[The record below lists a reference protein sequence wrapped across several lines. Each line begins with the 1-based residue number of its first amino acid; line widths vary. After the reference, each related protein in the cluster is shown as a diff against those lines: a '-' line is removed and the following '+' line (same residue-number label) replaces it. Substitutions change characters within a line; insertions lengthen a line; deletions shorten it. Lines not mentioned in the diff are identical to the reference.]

1 MARRMPRRRPSF
13 ATYARRRWR
22 VVGLLLVLL
31 AGSLLIL
38 GITDR
43 GHDPL
48 WQARGAALEQA
59 TLSPRGDAVY
69 ALAKEAGNLSRL
81 EARRASDGRL
91 LWQSPVNA
99 THALLV
105 AGDDGVALAT
115 DFPLAYLTYYGA
127 DAHVRFQVPLEG
139 VPRAMAV
146 EGARVALALQAPT
159 NPVLVFENGSV
170 LRAHTFSSFVNAIDL
185 RGGNLAAGT
194 GGGELRV
201 ADALN
206 GSTLYDGS
214 FGAAVRALRLAGD
227 GRSVLAG
234 GSGLLAGDLS
244 GALAFVDLDSSEPL
258 RWTKRTES
266 GVSFVALDDAGVC
279 ALGVEEA
286 PPRDVVLMLEAR
298 TGEPRW
304 EREVVGGL
312 AQGDSGGGV
321 SLSAS
326 CRLVAVGTL
335 HGGLAAYRASDGAP
349 LWTYRAEG
357 MTLVAHAAK
366 ADPFFVADGR
376 LNSGAED
383 PGIFLFD
390 ATREPLS
397 GQLPALALLLTA
409 TLAAGGALVL
419 GLGYWRVRR
428 TD

>member
-1 MARRMPRRRPSF
+1 MPRRRPSF

-38 GITDR
+38 AITDR

-69 ALAKEAGNLSRL
+69 ALAKEEDNISRL
-81 EARRASDGRL
+81 EARRASDGHL
-91 LWQSPVNA
+91 LWQSPLSA

-127 DAHVRFQVPLEG
+127 DGRVRFQVPLEG

-146 EGARVALALQAPT
+146 EGTRVALALQAPA
-159 NPVLVFENGSV
+159 NPVLVFEGGNVTHVHAFG
-170 LRAHTFSSFVNAIDL
+170 SFVNAIDL

-201 ADALN
+201 AEATS
-206 GSTLYDGS
+206 GRVLYNGS
-214 FGAAVRALRLAGD
+214 FGAAVRSLRLEGD

-234 GSGLLAGDLS
+234 GAGILAGDLS
-244 GALAFVDLDSSEPL
+244 GALAFVDLDSPEPL

-266 GVSFVALDDAGVC
+266 GVSFVALDRAGVC
-279 ALGVEEA
+279 ALAVEEG
-286 PPRDVVLMLEAR
+286 PPRDVLLMMEAR
-298 TGEPRW
+298 TGQPRW
-304 EREVVGGL
+304 SRDVAGGL

-321 SLSAS
+321 SLSAG
-326 CRLVAVGTL
+326 CQTVVVGTL

-357 MTLVAHAAK
+357 MTLVGHAAQ
-366 ADPFFVADGR
+366 ADGLFVADGR

-383 PGIFLFD
+383 PGVFLFD
-390 ATREPLS
+390 AAREPLS
-397 GQLPALALLLTA
+397 GQLPALALLVTA

-419 GLGYWRVRR
+419 GVGYWRVRR